1 MKEGMNKEMD
11 LLLRRLSRRQDSST
25 SNGDA
30 SIVGEHLDADE
41 LSSYAENALPA
52 AARARY
58 TEHLAECSGCR
69 ELIVQISSSIGVV
82 AQSAKVPAPSG
93 LRNFLASLFS
103 PMVLRY
109 AIPAVGLI
117 VVAAIGFFSLRQ
129 DRGALMTQQA
139 DAPAARSNESPGFND
154 SQSGIVGQLNSSDKN
169 TAPTVET
176 YNAPRAKSSPA
187 GDIAAPPNVAPLVD
201 LRAEV
206 SKDAEAKKAD
216 DQQTAAN
223 AAPAPQPTAAPV
235 VATEEAN
242 KAKNEPPKEVSQRA
256 VSDLAVKQPSTTSE
270 FEKSKKIRRDQEVA
284 GAGAGSRTEGSA
296 NAERSTRERAP
307 SPSAG
312 RVLRQ
317 ADGTDQSESVETRS
331 VAGRRFR
338 KQGNLWIDTGFN
350 SGTNTVNVSRGSEQ
364 FRALVADEPEIKTI
378 AEQLGGEIIV
388 VWKGRAY
395 RIR

>member
-1 MKEGMNKEMD
+1 M
-11 LLLRRLSRRQDSST
+11 

-58 TEHLAECSGCR
+58 TEHLAECAGCR
-69 ELIVQISSSIGVV
+69 ELIVQLSSSIGVV
-82 AQSAKVPAPSG
+82 AAEETAKVPSPSG

-117 VVAAIGFFSLRQ
+117 VVAAIGFFTMRQ
-129 DRGALMTQQA
+129 DRGSLVTQQA
-139 DAPAARSNESPGFND
+139 EAPAASSNQSPGFIYSYPRENE
-154 SQSGIVGQLNSSDKN
+154 GQLNSKDKN
-169 TAPTVET
+169 TSPTVDT
-176 YNAPRAKSSPA
+176 YNAPPVKSAPE
-187 GDIAAPPNVAPLVD
+187 GDVAAPPPNAPPVVGIH
-201 LRAEV
+201 AEV
-206 SKDAEAKKAD
+206 NKDAAGKKAD

-223 AAPAPQPTAAPV
+223 AAPAPQPTPSPV
-235 VATEEAN
+235 VASEEAK
-242 KAKNEPPKEVSQRA
+242 KAEAEPPKEASPRA
-256 VSDLAVKQPSTTSE
+256 VSDLPVKQPSTTFE
-270 FEKSKKIRRDQEVA
+270 YEKSKKSRRDEEVA
-284 GAGAGSRTEGSA
+284 GAGAGSRTEGSKD
-296 NAERSTRERAP
+296 AERSTRGRAP

-312 RVLRQ
+312 RVLGQ
-317 ADGTDQSESVETRS
+317 ADGTGLSAAQETRS

-338 KQGNLWIDTGFN
+338 KQGNLWIDTSFN
-350 SGTNTVNVSRGSEQ
+350 SGTSTVNVNRGSEQ

-378 AEQLGGEIIV
+378 ADQLSGEIIV